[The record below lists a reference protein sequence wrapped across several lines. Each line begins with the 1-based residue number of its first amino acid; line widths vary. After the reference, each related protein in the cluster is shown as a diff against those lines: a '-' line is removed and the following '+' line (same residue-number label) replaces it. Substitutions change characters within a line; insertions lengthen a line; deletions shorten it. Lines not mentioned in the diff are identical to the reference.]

1 MQPDF
6 LSAEAGLSDIKS
18 LSARQH
24 PVTPTPLTTRRPD
37 RILRR
42 LKLAGINKVM
52 FKDDKKDPFGENS
65 IFKGL
70 PNGGASWAAWNPPP
84 EPVRVPTPMPERWPA
99 PKERTDKVFAKSCT
113 GEWCSTDA
121 GTEVE
126 PASNFGAI
134 MMAGAMMLPSASDA
148 IAAALGA
155 DLGLGRMA
163 GGGIMQR
170 SHTWLL
176 RGAGG
181 PASLFILGMLPAKMG
196 DGTLYTDDELRN
208 LTQATTRVRFQLRS
222 DAEGELQIYGIHSK
236 ASGDNLV
243 RTVQA
248 RWNADK
254 SAMEAHLNG
263 ITILMTPRRGRYGTL
278 EPLVYPENSDAR
290 LGTILVHP
298 IPDDTDSQLEGL
310 PGDDITAE
318 DCILVFP
325 ADSGL
330 RSMYVVYAR
339 PFNGDHGYHLPPKGL
354 SAFPDA
360 VKAPSKTKVQ
370 GGGGTRKRWKDRKGR
385 IFEWDS
391 QHGTV
396 EMYDKQGKHLGEY
409 DPDTGE
415 QTKPPNP
422 GRRIEK

>member
-1 MQPDF
+1 VQHDAF
-6 LSAEAGLSDIKS
+6 SVEASPTEIKT
-18 LSARQH
+18 LCVRQH
-24 PVTPTPLTTRRPD
+24 SVTDPSLTTRRPA

-42 LKLAGINKVM
+42 LKFADARKVM
-52 FKDDKKDPFGENS
+52 FKDDKKDLFSEQP

-70 PNGGASWAAWNPPP
+70 PNGGASWAAWNPSP
-84 EPVRVPTPMPERWPA
+84 EPVRVPTPTPERWPA

-113 GEWCSTDA
+113 GDWCSTDA
-121 GTEVE
+121 GTTVE

-134 MMAGAMMLPSASDA
+134 MMAGAMLMPSASEA
-148 IAAALGA
+148 IATALGA
-155 DLGLGRMA
+155 DMALGRMA

-181 PASLFILGMLPAKMG
+181 PASLFIVGMLPAKMG

-208 LTQATTRVRFQLRS
+208 LTQATIRVRFQLRR
-222 DAEGELQIYGIHSK
+222 DGEGELQIYGIHSK
-236 ASGDNLV
+236 ASGDDSV

-248 RWNADK
+248 RWNADR
-254 SAMEAHLNG
+254 SATEAHLNG
-263 ITILMTPRRGRYGTL
+263 VTILMTPRRGRHGKL
-278 EPLVYPENSDAR
+278 EPLVYPENSNAR

-330 RSMYVVYAR
+330 SSMYVVYAR
-339 PFNGDHGYHLPPKGL
+339 PFNGDHGYHPAPDKLA
-354 SAFPDA
+354 AFPNATDA
-360 VKAPSKTKVQ
+360 RQ
-370 GGGGTRKRWKDRKGR
+370 RGTRKRWVDKKR
-385 IFEWDS
+385 IYEWDY
-391 QHGTV
+391 QHGAV
-396 EMYDKQGKHLGEY
+396 EVYDKQGNHLGEF
-409 DPDTGE
+409 DADTGE
-415 QTKPPNP
+415 QTGKAKPE
-422 GRRIEK
+422 RRITKN

>member
-1 MQPDF
+1 MAVTEPFVYEDQDQMLPGW
-6 LSAEAGLSDIKS
+6 SRSYGMHS
-18 LSARQH
+18 LLLVGPA
-24 PVTPTPLTTRRPD
+24 
-37 RILRR
+37 
-42 LKLAGINKVM
+42 LAGKR
-52 FKDDKKDPFGENS
+52 P
-65 IFKGL
+65 
-70 PNGGASWAAWNPPP
+70 AQSWVPWTSPP
-84 EPVRVPTPMPERWPA
+84 EPEPVQTSPAPRPA
-99 PKERTDKVFAKSCT
+99 PKERTDKVFAKSCN

-121 GTEVE
+121 GTTVE

-134 MMAGAMMLPSASDA
+134 MMAGAMLLPSASEA

-155 DLGLGRMA
+155 NMGLGRMA
-163 GGGIMQR
+163 GGGILQR

-196 DGTLYTDDELRN
+196 DGTLYTDDELRK
-208 LTQATTRVRFQLRS
+208 LTQATTRVRFQLRR

-236 ASGDNLV
+236 ASGDDSV

-254 SAMEAHLNG
+254 SAMEAHLND
-263 ITILMTPRRGRYGTL
+263 ITLLMTPRRGPLGRL

-339 PFNGDHGYHLPPKGL
+339 PFNGDHGYHPPPLDLPG
-354 SAFPDA
+354 FPDA
-360 VKAPSKTKVQ
+360 KKADSKTMVQ
-370 GGGGTRKRWKDRKGR
+370 GGGAKRRRWKDPKGR

-396 EMYDKQGKHLGEY
+396 EMYDKQGKHLGEF
-409 DPDTGE
+409 DPQSGE
-415 QTKPPNP
+415 RTKPAKP
-422 GRRIEK
+422 GRKIEK

>member
-1 MQPDF
+1 
-6 LSAEAGLSDIKS
+6 LNTHRAAC
-18 LSARQH
+18 
-24 PVTPTPLTTRRPD
+24 
-37 RILRR
+37 ILRR
-42 LKLAGINKVM
+42 LKVANIRKDM
-52 FKDDKKDPFGENS
+52 FKDDKEDPFWGNS
-65 IFKGL
+65 IFKGTKL

-84 EPVRVPTPMPERWPA
+84 EPVRAPTPMTERWPA

-113 GEWCSTDA
+113 GKWCSTDA
-121 GTEVE
+121 GTTVE

-134 MMAGAMMLPSASDA
+134 MMAGAMLLPSASDA

-155 DLGLGRMA
+155 DMGLGRMA

-196 DGTLYTDDELRN
+196 DGTLYTDEELRN
-208 LTQATTRVRFQLRS
+208 LTQATTRVRFQLRL

-236 ASGDNLV
+236 ASGDDSV

-248 RWNADK
+248 RWNADE

-263 ITILMTPRRGRYGTL
+263 VTILMTPRRGRYGTL
-278 EPLVYPENSDAR
+278 EPLVYPEYSDAR

-298 IPDDTDSQLEGL
+298 IANDTDSQLEGL

-339 PFNGDHGYHLPPKGL
+339 PFNGDHGYHPPPKEL
-354 SAFPDA
+354 AAFPNA
-360 VKAPSKTKVQ
+360 KVAPRKTSVK
-370 GGGGTRKRWKDRKGR
+370 GGGGLRKRWKTQTGE

-396 EMYDKQGKHLGEY
+396 EKYNKRGKHLGEF
-409 DPDTGE
+409 DAETGT
-415 QTKPPNP
+415 QTKSADSTREVEP
-422 GRRIEK
+422 

>member
-1 MQPDF
+1 M
-6 LSAEAGLSDIKS
+6 
-18 LSARQH
+18 
-24 PVTPTPLTTRRPD
+24 V
-37 RILRR
+37 
-42 LKLAGINKVM
+42 
-52 FKDDKKDPFGENS
+52 KDDKEDPFWANS
-65 IFKGL
+65 IFKGTTL

-84 EPVRVPTPMPERWPA
+84 EPVRVPTPMPERWPE
-99 PKERTDKVFAKSCT
+99 PKARTDKVFAKSCT
-113 GEWCSTDA
+113 GEWCSTAA
-121 GTEVE
+121 GTTVE

-134 MMAGAMMLPSASDA
+134 MMAGAMLLPSASDA

-155 DLGLGRMA
+155 DMGLGRMA

-181 PASLFILGMLPAKMG
+181 PASLFIVGMLPAKMG

-208 LTQATTRVRFQLRS
+208 LTQATTRVRFQLRL

-236 ASGDNLV
+236 ASGDDSV

-263 ITILMTPRRGRYGTL
+263 VTILMTPRRGRYGTL

-298 IPDDTDSQLEGL
+298 IPDDADSQLEGL

-354 SAFPDA
+354 PAFPDA
-360 VKAPSKTKVQ
+360 VKAPSKTSVQ

-385 IFEWDS
+385 IFEWDA

-409 DPDTGE
+409 NPDTGE
-415 QTKPPNP
+415 QTKPSNP

>member
-1 MQPDF
+1 MSKDY
-6 LSAEAGLSDIKS
+6 SKKS
-18 LSARQH
+18 
-24 PVTPTPLTTRRPD
+24 
-37 RILRR
+37 
-42 LKLAGINKVM
+42 
-52 FKDDKKDPFGENS
+52 FDDDSPF
-65 IFKGL
+65 FQRKL
-70 PNGGASWAAWNPPP
+70 PNGGASWAAWNKPREP
-84 EPVRVPTPMPERWPA
+84 EPIYIPQDRKLP
-99 PKERTDKVFAKSCT
+99 PKERTDKVFAKSCVPDK
-113 GEWCSTDA
+113 WCSTDA
-121 GTEVE
+121 GTLVE
-126 PASNFGAI
+126 PASNFGQV
-134 MMAGAMMLPSASDA
+134 MVAGAMLLPSASTA
-148 IAAALGA
+148 IATALGA
-155 DLGLGRMA
+155 DLGLGRMV

-181 PASLFILGMLPAKMG
+181 PASLFVAGMLPAKMG
-196 DGTLYTDDELRN
+196 DGTLYADDELRSM
-208 LTQATTRVRFQLRS
+208 TQATTRVRFQLRR
-222 DAEGELQIYGIHSK
+222 DAEGKLQIYGIHSK
-236 ASGDNLV
+236 ASGDDSV
-243 RTVQA
+243 RTVQV

-263 ITILMTPRRGRYGTL
+263 ITILMTPLRGRYGTL
-278 EPLVYPENSDAR
+278 EPLIYPENSDAR

-298 IPDDTDSQLEGL
+298 IPDDTDSQLESL
-310 PGDDITAE
+310 PGEDITAE

-330 RSMYVVYAR
+330 KSMYVVYAR

-360 VKAPSKTKVQ
+360 VKAPSKTNVQ
-370 GGGGTRKRWKDRKGR
+370 GGGSIRKRWKDRKGK
-385 IFEWDS
+385 IFEWDA

-415 QTKPPNP
+415 QTKPSDP

>member
-1 MQPDF
+1 
-6 LSAEAGLSDIKS
+6 
-18 LSARQH
+18 
-24 PVTPTPLTTRRPD
+24 
-37 RILRR
+37 
-42 LKLAGINKVM
+42 M
-52 FKDDKKDPFGENS
+52 FKDDKEDPFWGNS
-65 IFKGL
+65 IFKGTKL

-84 EPVRVPTPMPERWPA
+84 EPVRAPTPMTERWPA

-113 GEWCSTDA
+113 GKWCSTDA
-121 GTEVE
+121 GTTVE

-134 MMAGAMMLPSASDA
+134 MMAGAMLLPSASDA

-155 DLGLGRMA
+155 DMGLGRMA

-196 DGTLYTDDELRN
+196 DGTLYTDEELRN
-208 LTQATTRVRFQLRS
+208 LTQATTRVRFQLRL

-236 ASGDNLV
+236 ASGDDSV

-248 RWNADK
+248 RWNADE

-263 ITILMTPRRGRYGTL
+263 VTILMTPRRGRYGTL

-298 IPDDTDSQLEGL
+298 IADDTDSQLEGL

-339 PFNGDHGYHLPPKGL
+339 PFNGDHGYHPPPKEL
-354 SAFPDA
+354 AAFPNA
-360 VKAPSKTKVQ
+360 KVAPRKTSVK
-370 GGGGTRKRWKDRKGR
+370 GGGGLRKRWKTQTGE

-396 EMYDKQGKHLGEY
+396 EKYNKRGKHLGEF
-409 DPDTGE
+409 DAETGT
-415 QTKPPNP
+415 QTKSADSTREVEP
-422 GRRIEK
+422 

>member
-1 MQPDF
+1 MPSDAF
-6 LSAEAGLSDIKS
+6 PAKAGPTDIKS

-24 PVTPTPLTTRRPD
+24 PETALPLTTRRTAC
-37 RILRR
+37 ILRR
-42 LKLAGINKVM
+42 LKLADISKVM
-52 FKDDKKDPFGENS
+52 LKDDKKDPFGDNS

-70 PNGGASWAAWNPPP
+70 PNGGASWTPWNPPP
-84 EPVRVPTPMPERWPA
+84 EPVREPTLMPERWPE
-99 PKERTDKVFAKSCT
+99 PKARTDKVFAKSCT

-121 GTEVE
+121 GTTVE

-134 MMAGAMMLPSASDA
+134 MMAGAMLLPSASDA

-155 DLGLGRMA
+155 DMGLGRMA

-181 PASLFILGMLPAKMG
+181 PASLFIVGMLPAKMG

-208 LTQATTRVRFQLRS
+208 LTQATTRVRFQLRR
-222 DAEGELQIYGIHSK
+222 DTEGELQIYGIHSK
-236 ASGDNLV
+236 ASGDDSV

-263 ITILMTPRRGRYGTL
+263 ITILMTPRRGRHGTL

-290 LGTILVHP
+290 LGTLLVHP

-310 PGDDITAE
+310 PGEDITAE

-339 PFNGDHGYHLPPKGL
+339 PFNGDHGYHQPPKEL
-354 SAFPDA
+354 AAFPDA
-360 VKAPSKTKVQ
+360 KVAPRKTSVK
-370 GGGGTRKRWKDRKGR
+370 GGGGLRKRWKTQAGE

-391 QHGTV
+391 QHGAI
-396 EMYDKQGKHLGEY
+396 EKYNKRGKHLGEF
-409 DPDTGE
+409 DAETGT
-415 QTKPPNP
+415 QTKSADSTREVEP
-422 GRRIEK
+422 

>member
-1 MQPDF
+1 
-6 LSAEAGLSDIKS
+6 LNTHRAAC
-18 LSARQH
+18 
-24 PVTPTPLTTRRPD
+24 
-37 RILRR
+37 ILRR
-42 LKLAGINKVM
+42 LKVANIRKDM
-52 FKDDKKDPFGENS
+52 FKDDKEDPFWGNS
-65 IFKGL
+65 IFKGTKL

-84 EPVRVPTPMPERWPA
+84 EPVRAPTPMTERWPA

-113 GEWCSTDA
+113 GKWCSTDA
-121 GTEVE
+121 GTTVE

-134 MMAGAMMLPSASDA
+134 MMAGAMLLPSASDA

-155 DLGLGRMA
+155 DMGLGRMA

-196 DGTLYTDDELRN
+196 DGTLYTDEELRN
-208 LTQATTRVRFQLRS
+208 LTQATTRVRFQLRL

-236 ASGDNLV
+236 ASGDDSV

-248 RWNADK
+248 RWNADE

-263 ITILMTPRRGRYGTL
+263 VTILMTPRRGRYGTL

-298 IPDDTDSQLEGL
+298 IADDTDSQLEGL

-339 PFNGDHGYHLPPKGL
+339 PFNGDHGYHPAPDKLA
-354 SAFPDA
+354 AFPNATDA
-360 VKAPSKTKVQ
+360 RQ
-370 GGGGTRKRWKDRKGR
+370 RGTRKRWVDKKR
-385 IFEWDS
+385 IYEWDY
-391 QHGTV
+391 QHGAV
-396 EMYDKQGKHLGEY
+396 EVYDKQGNHLGEF
-409 DPDTGE
+409 DADSGE
-415 QTKPPNP
+415 QTGKARPE
-422 GRRIEK
+422 RRITKN

>member
-1 MQPDF
+1 M
-6 LSAEAGLSDIKS
+6 L
-18 LSARQH
+18 
-24 PVTPTPLTTRRPD
+24 
-37 RILRR
+37 
-42 LKLAGINKVM
+42 
-52 FKDDKKDPFGENS
+52 KDDKKDPFGENS

-70 PNGGASWAAWNPPP
+70 PNGGASWAAWNPAS
-84 EPVRVPTPMPERWPA
+84 EPVRVPTPMPERWPE
-99 PKERTDKVFAKSCT
+99 PKARTDKVFAKSCN

-121 GTEVE
+121 GTTVE
-126 PASNFGAI
+126 PASNFGAV
-134 MMAGAMMLPSASDA
+134 MMAGAMLLPSASDA

-155 DLGLGRMA
+155 DMGLGRMA

-181 PASLFILGMLPAKMG
+181 PASLFIVGMLPAKMG

-208 LTQATTRVRFQLRS
+208 LTQATTRVRFQLRR

-236 ASGDNLV
+236 ASGDDSV

-263 ITILMTPRRGRYGTL
+263 VTILMTPRRGRHGTL

-290 LGTILVHP
+290 LGTILVYP

-339 PFNGDHGYHLPPKGL
+339 PFNGDHRYYPPPKEL
-354 SAFPDA
+354 AAFPDA
-360 VKAPSKTKVQ
+360 KVAPRKTSVK
-370 GGGGTRKRWKDRKGR
+370 GGGGLRKRWKTQAGE

-391 QHGTV
+391 QHGAI
-396 EMYDKQGKHLGEY
+396 EKYNKRGKHLGEF
-409 DPDTGE
+409 DAETGT
-415 QTKPPNP
+415 QTKSADSTREVEP
-422 GRRIEK
+422 

>member
-1 MQPDF
+1 
-6 LSAEAGLSDIKS
+6 
-18 LSARQH
+18 
-24 PVTPTPLTTRRPD
+24 
-37 RILRR
+37 
-42 LKLAGINKVM
+42 M
-52 FKDDKKDPFGENS
+52 FKDDKKDPFGDDS

-70 PNGGASWAAWNPPP
+70 PNGSASWAAWNPPP
-84 EPVRVPTPMPERWPA
+84 EPVRVPTSMPERWPA

-126 PASNFGAI
+126 PASNFGAV
-134 MMAGAMMLPSASDA
+134 MMAGAMLLPSASDA

-155 DLGLGRMA
+155 DMGLGRMA

-181 PASLFILGMLPAKMG
+181 PASLFIVGMLPAKMG

-208 LTQATTRVRFQLRS
+208 LTQATTRVRFQLRR

-236 ASGDNLV
+236 ASGDDSV

-263 ITILMTPRRGRYGTL
+263 ITILMTRRRGRYGTL

-339 PFNGDHGYHLPPKGL
+339 PFNGDHRYYPPPKEL
-354 SAFPDA
+354 AAFPDA
-360 VKAPSKTKVQ
+360 KVAPRKTSVK
-370 GGGGTRKRWKDRKGR
+370 GGGGLRKRWKTQAGE

-391 QHGTV
+391 QHGAI
-396 EMYDKQGKHLGEY
+396 EKYNKRGKHLGEF
-409 DPDTGE
+409 DAETGT
-415 QTKPPNP
+415 QTKSADSTREVEP
-422 GRRIEK
+422 

>member
-1 MQPDF
+1 
-6 LSAEAGLSDIKS
+6 
-18 LSARQH
+18 
-24 PVTPTPLTTRRPD
+24 
-37 RILRR
+37 
-42 LKLAGINKVM
+42 M
-52 FKDDKKDPFGENS
+52 FKDDKKDPFSEHP

-84 EPVRVPTPMPERWPA
+84 EPVRVPTPIPERWPA
-99 PKERTDKVFAKSCT
+99 QKERTDKVFAKSCT
-113 GEWCSTDA
+113 GEWCSTAA
-121 GTEVE
+121 GTTVE

-134 MMAGAMMLPSASDA
+134 MMAGAMLLPSASDA

-155 DLGLGRMA
+155 DMGLGRMA

-181 PASLFILGMLPAKMG
+181 PASLFIVGMLPVKMG

-208 LTQATTRVRFQLRS
+208 LTQATTRVRFQLRL
-222 DAEGELQIYGIHSK
+222 DAGGELQIYGIHSK
-236 ASGDNLV
+236 ASGDDSV

-263 ITILMTPRRGRYGTL
+263 VTILMTPRRGRYGTL

-298 IPDDTDSQLEGL
+298 IPDDADSQLEGL

-339 PFNGDHGYHLPPKGL
+339 PFNGDHGYHPPPKEL
-354 SAFPDA
+354 AAFPDA
-360 VKAPSKTKVQ
+360 KVAPRKTSIK
-370 GGGGTRKRWKDRKGR
+370 GGGGLRKRWKTQAGE

-396 EMYDKQGKHLGEY
+396 EKYNKRGKHLGEF
-409 DPDTGE
+409 DVETGT
-415 QTKPPNP
+415 QTKSADSTREVEP
-422 GRRIEK
+422 

>member
-1 MQPDF
+1 M
-6 LSAEAGLSDIKS
+6 
-18 LSARQH
+18 
-24 PVTPTPLTTRRPD
+24 
-37 RILRR
+37 
-42 LKLAGINKVM
+42 VM
-52 FKDDKKDPFGENS
+52 FKDDKKDSFGEKP

-113 GEWCSTDA
+113 GDWCSTDA
-121 GTEVE
+121 GTRVE

-134 MMAGAMMLPSASDA
+134 MMAGAMLMPSASDA
-148 IAAALGA
+148 VAAALGA
-155 DLGLGRMA
+155 DMGLGRMA

-181 PASLFILGMLPAKMG
+181 PASLFIVGMLPTKMG

-208 LTQATTRVRFQLRS
+208 LTQATTRVRFQLRR
-222 DAEGELQIYGIHSK
+222 DGEGELQIYGIHSK
-236 ASGDNLV
+236 ASGDDSV

-248 RWNADK
+248 RWNADR

-263 ITILMTPRRGRYGTL
+263 VTILMTPRRGRHGKL

-310 PGDDITAE
+310 PGEDITAE

-339 PFNGDHGYHLPPKGL
+339 PFNGDHGYHPAPDKLA
-354 SAFPDA
+354 AFPNATDA
-360 VKAPSKTKVQ
+360 RQ
-370 GGGGTRKRWKDRKGR
+370 RGTRKRWVDKKR
-385 IFEWDS
+385 IYEWDY
-391 QHGTV
+391 QHGAV
-396 EMYDKQGKHLGEY
+396 EVYDKQGNHLGEF
-409 DPDTGE
+409 DADTGE
-415 QTKPPNP
+415 QTGKAKPE
-422 GRRIEK
+422 RRITKN

>member
-1 MQPDF
+1 
-6 LSAEAGLSDIKS
+6 
-18 LSARQH
+18 
-24 PVTPTPLTTRRPD
+24 
-37 RILRR
+37 
-42 LKLAGINKVM
+42 M
-52 FKDDKKDPFGENS
+52 FKDDKKDPFGDDS

-70 PNGGASWAAWNPPP
+70 PNGGASWTPWNPPP
-84 EPVRVPTPMPERWPA
+84 EPVRGPTPMPERWPA
-99 PKERTDKVFAKSCT
+99 PKERTDKVFSKSCT

-134 MMAGAMMLPSASDA
+134 MMAGAMLLPSASDA

-155 DLGLGRMA
+155 DMGLGRMA

-208 LTQATTRVRFQLRS
+208 LTQATTRVRFQLRR

-236 ASGDNLV
+236 ASGDDSV

-263 ITILMTPRRGRYGTL
+263 ITILMTPRRGRHGTL

-339 PFNGDHGYHLPPKGL
+339 PFNGDHGYHQPPKEL
-354 SAFPDA
+354 AAFPEA
-360 VKAPSKTKVQ
+360 VL
-370 GGGGTRKRWKDRKGR
+370 GRRKGNR
-385 IFEWDS
+385 RRWESKKRVYEWDY
-391 QHGTV
+391 QHGAV
-396 EMYDKQGKHLGEY
+396 EVYDKQGNHLGEF
-409 DPDTGE
+409 DAETGE
-415 QTKPPNP
+415 QTGEARPERK
-422 GRRIEK
+422 IAK

>member
-1 MQPDF
+1 MANIRKD
-6 LSAEAGLSDIKS
+6 
-18 LSARQH
+18 
-24 PVTPTPLTTRRPD
+24 
-37 RILRR
+37 
-42 LKLAGINKVM
+42 M
-52 FKDDKKDPFGENS
+52 FKDDKEDPFWGSS
-65 IFKGL
+65 IFKGTKL

-84 EPVRVPTPMPERWPA
+84 EPVRAPTPMTERWPA

-113 GEWCSTDA
+113 GKWCSTDA
-121 GTEVE
+121 GTTVE

-134 MMAGAMMLPSASDA
+134 MMAGAMLLPSASDA

-155 DLGLGRMA
+155 DMGLGGRA

-196 DGTLYTDDELRN
+196 DGTLYTDEELRN
-208 LTQATTRVRFQLRS
+208 LTQATTRVRFQLRL

-236 ASGDNLV
+236 ASGDDSV

-248 RWNADK
+248 RWNADE

-263 ITILMTPRRGRYGTL
+263 VTILMTPRRGRYGTL

-298 IPDDTDSQLEGL
+298 IADDTDSQLEGL

-339 PFNGDHGYHLPPKGL
+339 PFNGDHGYHPPPKEL
-354 SAFPDA
+354 AAFPNA
-360 VKAPSKTKVQ
+360 KVAPRKTSVK
-370 GGGGTRKRWKDRKGR
+370 GGGGLRKRWKTQTGE

-396 EMYDKQGKHLGEY
+396 EKYNKRGKHLGEF
-409 DPDTGE
+409 DAETGT
-415 QTKPPNP
+415 QTKSADSTREVEP
-422 GRRIEK
+422 

>member
-1 MQPDF
+1 
-6 LSAEAGLSDIKS
+6 
-18 LSARQH
+18 
-24 PVTPTPLTTRRPD
+24 
-37 RILRR
+37 
-42 LKLAGINKVM
+42 M
-52 FKDDKKDPFGENS
+52 FKDDTKDPFWENS
-65 IFKGL
+65 MFKGTTL

-84 EPVRVPTPMPERWPA
+84 EPVPTQAPTPERWPA
-99 PKERTDKVFAKSCT
+99 PKQRTDKVFAKSCAA
-113 GEWCSTDA
+113 GNWCRTEA
-121 GTEVE
+121 GTAVE

-134 MMAGAMMLPSASDA
+134 MMAGAMMLPSASAA

-155 DLGLGRMA
+155 DMGLGRMA

-181 PASLFILGMLPAKMG
+181 PASLFILGMLPTKMG
-196 DGTLYTDDELRN
+196 DGTLYRDDELRSMS
-208 LTQATTRVRFQLRS
+208 QATTRVRFQLRR
-222 DAEGELQIYGIHSK
+222 DGDGELQVYGIHAK
-236 ASGDNLV
+236 ASGDDSV

-254 SAMEAHLNG
+254 SAMEAHLND
-263 ITILMTPRRGRYGTL
+263 ITILMTPRRGPLGRL

-318 DCILVFP
+318 DCILVFL

-339 PFNGDHGYHLPPKGL
+339 PFNGDHGYHPPPLDLKG
-354 SAFPDA
+354 FPDA
-360 VKAPSKTKVQ
+360 KRAGSKTNVQ
-370 GGGGTRKRWKDRKGR
+370 GGGTKRRRWKDNKGR

-396 EMYDKQGKHLGEY
+396 EMYDKQGKHLGEC
-409 DPDTGE
+409 DPQSGE
-415 QTKPPNP
+415 RTKPAKP
-422 GRRIEK
+422 GRKIEK

>member
-1 MQPDF
+1 
-6 LSAEAGLSDIKS
+6 
-18 LSARQH
+18 
-24 PVTPTPLTTRRPD
+24 
-37 RILRR
+37 
-42 LKLAGINKVM
+42 M
-52 FKDDKKDPFGENS
+52 FKDDKKDPFGDDS

-70 PNGGASWAAWNPPP
+70 PNGGASWTPWNPSP
-84 EPVRVPTPMPERWPA
+84 EPERLPTPMPEPWPA
-99 PKERTDKVFAKSCT
+99 PKERTDKVFAKSCN

-121 GTEVE
+121 GTQVE

-134 MMAGAMMLPSASDA
+134 MMAGAMMLPSASNA

-155 DLGLGRMA
+155 DMGLGRMA

-181 PASLFILGMLPAKMG
+181 PASLFIVGMLPAKMG

-208 LTQATTRVRFQLRS
+208 LTQATTRVRFQLRR

-236 ASGDNLV
+236 ASGDDSV
-243 RTVQA
+243 CTVQA

-263 ITILMTPRRGRYGTL
+263 ITILMTPRLGRHGRL

-325 ADSGL
+325 AESGL

-339 PFNGDHGYHLPPKGL
+339 PFNGDHGYHPPPLDLPG
-354 SAFPDA
+354 FPDA
-360 VKAPSKTKVQ
+360 KKADSKTMVQ
-370 GGGGTRKRWKDRKGR
+370 GGGAKRRRWKDPKGR

-396 EMYDKQGKHLGEY
+396 EMYDKQGKHLGEF
-409 DPDTGE
+409 DPHSGE
-415 QTKPPNP
+415 RTKPAKP
-422 GRRIEK
+422 GRKIEK

>member
-1 MQPDF
+1 MI
-6 LSAEAGLSDIKS
+6 DI
-18 LSARQH
+18 
-24 PVTPTPLTTRRPD
+24 
-37 RILRR
+37 
-42 LKLAGINKVM
+42 N
-52 FKDDKKDPFGENS
+52 
-65 IFKGL
+65 
-70 PNGGASWAAWNPPP
+70 
-84 EPVRVPTPMPERWPA
+84 PERWPA
-99 PKERTDKVFAKSCT
+99 PEERTDKVFAKSCT
-113 GEWCSTDA
+113 GEWCSTAA
-121 GTEVE
+121 GTTVE

-134 MMAGAMMLPSASDA
+134 MMAGAMLLPSASDA

-155 DLGLGRMA
+155 DMGLGRMA

-181 PASLFILGMLPAKMG
+181 PASLFIVGMLPGKMG

-208 LTQATTRVRFQLRS
+208 LTQVTTRVRFQLRR

-236 ASGDNLV
+236 ASGDDSV

-263 ITILMTPRRGRYGTL
+263 VTILMTPRRGRYGTL
-278 EPLVYPENSDAR
+278 EPLVYPENSDVR

-298 IPDDTDSQLEGL
+298 IPDDIDSQLEGL

-339 PFNGDHGYHLPPKGL
+339 PFNGDHGYHPPPPGL
-354 SAFPDA
+354 QAFPDA
-360 VKAPSKTKVQ
+360 VKVTGKTKVQ
-370 GGGGTRKRWKDRKGR
+370 GGGGLCKRWKDGKGR
-385 IFEWDS
+385 ILEWDS
-391 QHGTV
+391 QHGAL
-396 EMYDKQGKHLGEY
+396 EIYDKQGKHLGEF
-409 DPDTGE
+409 DAVTGE
-415 QTKPPNP
+415 QTKPVQP
-422 GRRIEK
+422 GRRVEK

>member
-1 MQPDF
+1 MRQATSRNPDGVDH
-6 LSAEAGLSDIKS
+6 SSD
-18 LSARQH
+18 RQH
-24 PVTPTPLTTRRPD
+24 PAPPLKFAD
-37 RILRR
+37 SS
-42 LKLAGINKVM
+42 KVM
-52 FKDDKKDPFGENS
+52 FKDDKKDPFEENS

-84 EPVRVPTPMPERWPA
+84 EPVRMATPIPERWPA
-99 PKERTDKVFAKSCT
+99 PRERTDKVFAKSCT
-113 GEWCSTDA
+113 GEWCSTEA

-134 MMAGAMMLPSASDA
+134 MMAGAMLLPSASNA
-148 IAAALGA
+148 VAAALGA
-155 DLGLGRMA
+155 DMGLGRMA

-181 PASLFILGMLPAKMG
+181 PASLFIVGMLPTKMG

-208 LTQATTRVRFQLRS
+208 LTQATTRVRFQLRRN
-222 DAEGELQIYGIHSK
+222 AEGELQIYGIHSK
-236 ASGDNLV
+236 SSGDDSV

-248 RWNADK
+248 RWNADR

-263 ITILMTPRRGRYGTL
+263 VTILMTPRRGRHGKL
-278 EPLVYPENSDAR
+278 EPLIYPENSDAR

-298 IPDDTDSQLEGL
+298 IPEDTDSQLEGL

-325 ADSGL
+325 AESGL

-339 PFNGDHGYHLPPKGL
+339 PFNGDHGYHPPPKEL
-354 SAFPDA
+354 AAFPDA
-360 VKAPSKTKVQ
+360 KVAPRKTSVK
-370 GGGGTRKRWKDRKGR
+370 GGGGLRKRWKTHAGE

-396 EMYDKQGKHLGEY
+396 EKYNKRGKHLGEF
-409 DPDTGE
+409 DAETGT
-415 QTKPPNP
+415 QTKDADSTREVEP
-422 GRRIEK
+422 

>member
-1 MQPDF
+1 
-6 LSAEAGLSDIKS
+6 
-18 LSARQH
+18 
-24 PVTPTPLTTRRPD
+24 
-37 RILRR
+37 
-42 LKLAGINKVM
+42 M
-52 FKDDKKDPFGENS
+52 FKDDKEDPFWGNS
-65 IFKGL
+65 IFKGTKL

-84 EPVRVPTPMPERWPA
+84 EPVRAPTPMTERWPA

-113 GEWCSTDA
+113 GKWCSTDA
-121 GTEVE
+121 GTTVE

-134 MMAGAMMLPSASDA
+134 MMAGAMLLPSASDA

-155 DLGLGRMA
+155 DMGLGRMA

-196 DGTLYTDDELRN
+196 DGTLYTDEELRN
-208 LTQATTRVRFQLRS
+208 LTQATTRVRFQLRL

-236 ASGDNLV
+236 ASGDDSV

-248 RWNADK
+248 RWNADE

-263 ITILMTPRRGRYGTL
+263 VTILMTPRRGRYGTL

-298 IPDDTDSQLEGL
+298 IADDTDSQLEGL

-339 PFNGDHGYHLPPKGL
+339 PFNGDHGYHPAPDKLA
-354 SAFPDA
+354 AFPNATDA
-360 VKAPSKTKVQ
+360 RQ
-370 GGGGTRKRWKDRKGR
+370 RGTRKRWVDKKR
-385 IFEWDS
+385 IYEWDY
-391 QHGTV
+391 QHGAV
-396 EMYDKQGKHLGEY
+396 EVYDKQGNHLGEF
-409 DPDTGE
+409 DADSGE
-415 QTKPPNP
+415 QTGKARPE
-422 GRRIEK
+422 RRITKN